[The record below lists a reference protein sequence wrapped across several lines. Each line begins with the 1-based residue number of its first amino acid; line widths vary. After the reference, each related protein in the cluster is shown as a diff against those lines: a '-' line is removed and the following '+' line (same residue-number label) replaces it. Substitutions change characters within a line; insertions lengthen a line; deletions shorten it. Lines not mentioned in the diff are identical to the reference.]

1 MAEKRILEAKKIEEE
16 RRIAA
21 IKREEY
27 LKSPEGKKQ
36 LAADQQAEKER
47 RIKFLNEYPYYA
59 EVSCI
64 NNFGGVFQVHGC
76 FSGSVP
82 TYIEITNGKDYKFL
96 QLIDIMQINLN
107 FDNAAI
113 FNLRSNF
120 KIKMQQS
127 GDDDLVLSIRLVNRS
142 TGDIFFQK
150 KVGKYG
156 VINYSK

>member
-1 MAEKRILEAKKIEEE
+1 
-16 RRIAA
+16 
-21 IKREEY
+21 
-27 LKSPEGKKQ
+27 
-36 LAADQQAEKER
+36 
-47 RIKFLNEYPYYA
+47 
-59 EVSCI
+59 
-64 NNFGGVFQVHGC
+64 
-76 FSGSVP
+76 
-82 TYIEITNGKDYKFL
+82 
-96 QLIDIMQINLN
+96 MQINLN